1 MAELILQDLTFFT
14 PEIALTVTL
23 LLAIITDL
31 IAKRSAQVVAA
42 VTMAGFLV
50 TGALVL
56 GQSDTNTS
64 IFFNMVA
71 VDPFAFF
78 FKIVILVSAILIV
91 VFSLG
96 SAELNSAGRKLG
108 EYYAL
113 LVALT
118 LGMVLMA
125 GASNL
130 LMMYLALE
138 LSSLSSYVL
147 AGYTREASDSSEA
160 SLKYVIYGAFSSGLM
175 LYGISIIYGLTG
187 SLDIYTINQNL
198 PSVLAAGGSATF
210 MLLIAGVLT
219 LVGFGYKISAVPFHF
234 WAPDVYEG
242 APITITAFLAV
253 ASKAG
258 GFAMLIR
265 FLKVTFIDNSAVALP
280 AGAWA
285 TLQGFEWTQI
295 IAALSVLTM
304 TLGNVVAIW
313 QNNMKR
319 LLAYSSIAHAGYLL
333 MGVVVLNNE
342 GIAAILLYFVIYLFM
357 NLGAFY
363 VVMLIANKT
372 GSEDIEDYKG
382 LGARAP
388 FLTVALAVFL
398 ISLTGLPPTA
408 GFIGKLYLFAAL
420 INDGW
425 VWLAVV
431 GALNSVIA
439 LYYYVRVLRNMFLR
453 QGALD
458 VAEALS
464 FGKVQTV
471 TTLVLLVPTLL
482 LGIYF
487 SPLVHLA
494 QESVRIFG
502 TP

>member
-1 MAELILQDLTFFT
+1 MSEQIVKDLAFFL

-23 LLAIITDL
+23 LAAIIADL
-31 IAKRSAQVVAA
+31 VTKRSARVVAGVA
-42 VTMAGFLV
+42 MVGFLV
-50 TGALVL
+50 AGAFTLEQ
-56 GQSDTNTS
+56 GGMQAS
-64 IFFNMVA
+64 IFFNMLA
-71 VDPFAFF
+71 VDPFAYF
-78 FKIVILVSAILIV
+78 FKIVILLSAILIV
-91 VFSLG
+91 VFSLS
-96 SAELNSAGRKLG
+96 SAELNTPGRRLG

-138 LSSLSSYVL
+138 LSSISSYIL

-175 LYGISIIYGLTG
+175 LYGISIIYGLAG

-198 PSVLAAGGSATF
+198 PAVIATGGSGVF

-219 LVGFGYKISAVPFHF
+219 LAGFGYKISAVPFHF

-258 GFAMLIR
+258 GFAMMIR
-265 FLKVTFIDNSAVALP
+265 FLKVTFIDNSAAALP
-280 AGAWA
+280 EGTWE
-285 TLQGFEWTQI
+285 TLRGFDWTQI
-295 IAALSVLTM
+295 VAILSVLTM

-333 MGVVVLNNE
+333 MGVVVLSNE
-342 GIAAILLYFVIYLFM
+342 GITAILVYFVIYLFM

-382 LGARAP
+382 LGPRAP
-388 FLTVALAVFL
+388 FLTVALAIFL
-398 ISLTGLPPTA
+398 VSLTGLPPTA

-420 INDGW
+420 INNGW
-425 VWLAVV
+425 VWLAIV

-439 LYYYVRVLRNMFLR
+439 LYYYARVLRNMFLR
-453 QGALD
+453 QGVTEDAPALK
-458 VAEALS
+458 
-464 FGKVQTV
+464 FGGVQTV
-471 TTLVLLVPTLL
+471 TTLALLVPTLL
-482 LGIYF
+482 LGLYF
-487 SPLVHLA
+487 SPLVRLA
-494 QESVRIFG
+494 EASVRMFG